1 MSISSTAQTPLAA
14 FLHFL
19 EKEKRGSVHTLRC
32 YRSDL
37 NQFQRFL
44 ADQYEHD
51 SLIAIEG
58 DWVRAWIVH
67 MMKEGRSPRT
77 IHRKVSAFRTFNRF
91 ARRMSYT
98 DRDPSNGV
106 SLPKLEKRV
115 REVVPERNMVS
126 LLDGSVF
133 PESWSGLR
141 DRLMMTLLY
150 ETGIRQE
157 ELITL
162 LHVDVNVSRKTIKV
176 TGKGGKDRYIPIS
189 DATIDLAEEYMRSR
203 PGDSERL
210 LVTDGGRELYPAFV
224 YRRVNH
230 YITEASSLSKCS
242 AHVIRHSFATH
253 LLNRGAD
260 INAVKELLGHS
271 SLNATQHYTHVT
283 SSRMKDVHKGSPL
296 DTRGIF

>member
-1 MSISSTAQTPLAA
+1 MSTVLSPQKPLQA

-44 ADQYEHD
+44 NDKYDHQELVGID
-51 SLIAIEG
+51 G
-58 DWVRAWIVH
+58 DWVRSWVVH
-67 MMKEGRSPRT
+67 MMQEGRSPRT

-91 ARRMSYT
+91 ARRMSFT

-115 REVVPERNMVS
+115 REVVPERNIAA
-126 LLDGSVF
+126 LLDSSIF
-133 PESWSGLR
+133 PDSWSGLR

-150 ETGIRQE
+150 ETGIRQD
-157 ELITL
+157 ELIKL
-162 LHVDVNVSRKTIKV
+162 RHADVQVSRRTIKV
-176 TGKGGKDRYIPIS
+176 SGKGGRERLIPVS
-189 DATIDLAEEYMRSR
+189 EDLLDMAEQYMRGR
-203 PGDSERL
+203 PGVSDVL
-210 LVTDGGRELYPAFV
+210 IVTDGGRELYPAFV

-230 YITEASSLSKCS
+230 YITETSSLNKCS
-242 AHVIRHSFATH
+242 PHVIRHSFATH

-271 SLNATQHYTHVT
+271 SLNATQHYTHV
-283 SSRMKDVHKGSPL
+283 SSKRLKDAHKGSAL

>member
-1 MSISSTAQTPLAA
+1 MSSSSAVQTPLLA

-51 SLIAIEG
+51 SLIGIEG
-58 DWVRAWIVH
+58 EWVRSWIVN

-115 REVVPERNMVS
+115 
-126 LLDGSVF
+126 
-133 PESWSGLR
+133 
-141 DRLMMTLLY
+141 
-150 ETGIRQE
+150 
-157 ELITL
+157 
-162 LHVDVNVSRKTIKV
+162 
-176 TGKGGKDRYIPIS
+176 GKWFLS
-189 DATIDLAEEYMRSR
+189 ATWC
-203 PGDSERL
+203 P
-210 LVTDGGRELYPAFV
+210 F
-224 YRRVNH
+224 
-230 YITEASSLSKCS
+230 
-242 AHVIRHSFATH
+242 
-253 LLNRGAD
+253 
-260 INAVKELLGHS
+260 
-271 SLNATQHYTHVT
+271 
-283 SSRMKDVHKGSPL
+283 
-296 DTRGIF
+296 

>member
-91 ARRMSYT
+91 ARRMS
-98 DRDPSNGV
+98 
-106 SLPKLEKRV
+106 
-115 REVVPERNMVS
+115 
-126 LLDGSVF
+126 
-133 PESWSGLR
+133 
-141 DRLMMTLLY
+141 
-150 ETGIRQE
+150 
-157 ELITL
+157 
-162 LHVDVNVSRKTIKV
+162 
-176 TGKGGKDRYIPIS
+176 
-189 DATIDLAEEYMRSR
+189 
-203 PGDSERL
+203 
-210 LVTDGGRELYPAFV
+210 
-224 YRRVNH
+224 
-230 YITEASSLSKCS
+230 
-242 AHVIRHSFATH
+242 
-253 LLNRGAD
+253 
-260 INAVKELLGHS
+260 
-271 SLNATQHYTHVT
+271 
-283 SSRMKDVHKGSPL
+283 
-296 DTRGIF
+296 

>member
-1 MSISSTAQTPLAA
+1 MSSALAPQKPLQA

-44 ADQYEHD
+44 NDKYDHQELVGID
-51 SLIAIEG
+51 G
-58 DWVRAWIVH
+58 DWVRSWVVH
-67 MMKEGRSPRT
+67 MMQEGRSPRT
-77 IHRKVSAFRTFNRF
+77 IHRKVSAFRTFNRY
-91 ARRMSYT
+91 ARRMSFT
-98 DRDPSNGV
+98 DRGPSNGV

-115 REVVPERNMVS
+115 REVVPERNIAA
-126 LLDGSVF
+126 LLDSSIF
-133 PESWSGLR
+133 PDSWSGLR

-150 ETGIRQE
+150 ETGIRQD
-157 ELITL
+157 ELIKL
-162 LHVDVNVSRKTIKV
+162 RHADVQVSRRTIKV
-176 TGKGGKDRYIPIS
+176 SGKGGRERLIPVS
-189 DATIDLAEEYMRSR
+189 EDLLDMAEQYMRGR
-203 PGDSERL
+203 PGVSDVL
-210 LVTDGGRELYPAFV
+210 IVTDGGRELYPAFV

-230 YITEASSLSKCS
+230 YITETSSLNKCS
-242 AHVIRHSFATH
+242 PHVIRHSFATH

-271 SLNATQHYTHVT
+271 SLNATQHYTHVST
-283 SSRMKDVHKGSPL
+283 KRLKDAHKGSAL

>member
-1 MSISSTAQTPLAA
+1 
-14 FLHFL
+14 
-19 EKEKRGSVHTLRC
+19 
-32 YRSDL
+32 
-37 NQFQRFL
+37 
-44 ADQYEHD
+44 
-51 SLIAIEG
+51 
-58 DWVRAWIVH
+58 
-67 MMKEGRSPRT
+67 
-77 IHRKVSAFRTFNRF
+77 
-91 ARRMSYT
+91 
-98 DRDPSNGV
+98 
-106 SLPKLEKRV
+106 
-115 REVVPERNMVS
+115 MVS

-133 PESWSGLR
+133 PDSWSGLR

-150 ETGIRQE
+150 ETGVRQD

-162 LHVDVNVSRKTIKV
+162 RHADVNVSRKNIKV
-176 TGKGGKDRYIPIS
+176 SGKGGKDRYIPIS
-189 DATIDLAEEYMRSR
+189 NDTIDQAELYMRSR

-283 SSRMKDVHKGSPL
+283 TSRMKDAHKGSPL